1 MRDRMAGSNLLMS
14 AIVTAAY
21 NLSLERFHNW
31 MLKGTMKMAFNA
43 APSKDAVVRNLQGNF
58 PKSSDGDGFGPLFTD
73 LKLVIDA
80 QIAVMR
86 AMAKPLVALDLDRT
100 AKEG

>member
-1 MRDRMAGSNLLMS
+1 
-14 AIVTAAY
+14 
-21 NLSLERFHNW
+21 
-31 MLKGTMKMAFNA
+31 
-43 APSKDAVVRNLQGNF
+43 
-58 PKSSDGDGFGPLFTD
+58 
-73 LKLVIDA
+73 LVIDA